1 MEACGLSWRM
11 NDHERM
17 VFCGL
22 CAEWDRVI
30 SRRLALV
37 RNMHKLHPEMPRAE
51 LYRNTMTSRSMILPR
66 QGVVDEAV
74 RAFAPDVGRL
84 KKALLDR
91 GYYSAA
97 WDIDAQEKKIPTP
110 GVEPGPLR

>member
-1 MEACGLSWRM
+1 MEYNACSLIFRM

-37 RNMHKLHPEMPRAE
+37 RNMHKMHPEMPRAD
-51 LYRNTMTSRSMILPR
+51 LYRNTMAARMAILPG
-66 QGVVDEAV
+66 QDVVDDAM

-97 WDIDAQEKKIPTP
+97 WEIGDEEKEDSHAGT
-110 GVEPGPLR
+110 